1 MGEMF
6 IPQQS
11 ARVSRRAALQ
21 TAAAAAVSAGLL
33 ADGTLPAFAAG
44 APGASVPTSQ
54 TPPPAW
60 QRTHS
65 PKPLPFA
72 PDSLPGLSERLMVS
86 HWQNNYGGAVNRLNQ
101 IEEQLFSLAPDAPPF
116 LLGALK
122 REELIATNSMILHEF
137 YFDNLGGSGSRPQE
151 VTDSLGAAFGD
162 YDRWERE
169 FRGTGVALGGGSGW
183 VILTY
188 SPRTGT
194 LRNSWASDHTQNLA
208 DGAPVLVLDMYEHSY
223 AMDYGTAAAQY
234 ISAFMD
240 NINWQVVAQRL
251 AEIRSHQT

>member
-1 MGEMF
+1 VGEEF
-6 IPQQS
+6 TPWQS

-21 TAAAAAVSAGLL
+21 AGAVAAVSTSLL
-33 ADGTLPAFAAG
+33 ADGTPPAFAG
-44 APGASVPTSQ
+44 SPGARVTGSQ
-54 TPPPAW
+54 TPPPGW
-60 QRTHS
+60 QNS
-65 PKPLPFA
+65 YAPKPLSFA
-72 PDSLPGLSERLMVS
+72 PDSLPGLSERLILS

-101 IEEQLFSLAPDAPPF
+101 IEEQLLSLPPDAPPF

-137 YFDNLGGSGSRPQE
+137 YFDNLGGSGTRPQE
-151 VTDSLGAAFGD
+151 VTDTIGAAFGD

-194 LRNSWASDHTQNLA
+194 LRNSWASDHTQNVA
-208 DGAPVLVLDMYEHSY
+208 AGAPILVLDMYEHSY

-240 NINWQVVAQRL
+240 NINWQMVAQRL
-251 AEIRSHQT
+251 ADARTRRM